1 MITERAMLAAIHIS
15 IWTAT
20 KHDRKVSRDVASQH
34 GAHQGAGRYNKQLL
48 MGAGKL
54 EELRTLA
61 GQIRQHFYKI
71 TLPWSDEGFRLLPS
85 HFYFDLTAKMREF
98 ETGFSLGVDDFLKVY
113 PDYIREAQSEL
124 NGLFRAEDYPAVEKL
139 RAKFEVKLEILPV
152 PTGDDFRVTLSA
164 EEQARV
170 ASEID
175 VSVRQSLA
183 RGTEDLWKRLREVV
197 THMVDRLKEPES
209 RFHAT
214 MVTNVFDLVSLL
226 PQLNVNHDA
235 DLDRFAAQIRDRLC
249 NYSAQDLKKHDLL
262 RVATAVDAAE
272 IVAQMDEVLR
282 GRDPQPPTG
291 SMVPSASSKVHSDVV
306 DIMAHMSAYMEA
318 PAA

>member
-20 KHDRKVSRDVASQH
+20 KHDRKVSRDVANQH

-71 TLPWSDEGFRLLPS
+71 TLPWSDDGFRLLPS
-85 HFYFDLTAKMREF
+85 HFYFDLTARMREF
-98 ETGFSLGVDDFLKVY
+98 ETAFSLGVDDFLRVY

-124 NGLFRAEDYPAVEKL
+124 NGLFRAEDYPAVDKL
-139 RAKFEVKLEILPV
+139 RDKFEVKLEILPI

-175 VSVRQSLA
+175 MSVRQSLA

-197 THMVDRLKEPES
+197 THMVDRLNEPES

-226 PQLNVNHDA
+226 PQLNVNHDVE
-235 DLDRFAAQIRDRLC
+235 LDRFAAQVRDRLC

-282 GRDPQPPTG
+282 GRDPEPPAEP
-291 SMVPSASSKVHSDVV
+291 MEPPASSNVL